1 VEKPAY
7 TVVHARVA
15 LPLRLRTHAVKAK
28 PHLEYTLA
36 VGGSDLDDRGARP
49 GAAAKLLLEALASRR
64 GAIGEVL
71 VEAAG
76 EPQARVGHR
85 RKAQSGKGRWRLE
98 ALGVEG
104 RPLARVL
111 SQPAAKGGPEGLAV
125 AGWRL

>member
-1 VEKPAY
+1 M
-7 TVVHARVA
+7 VHARVV

-28 PHLEYTLA
+28 PLLQHTLA
-36 VGGSDLDDRGARP
+36 VGGSDLDDLGARAD
-49 GAAAKLLLEALASRR
+49 GAAKLLLEALARRR

-76 EPQARVGHR
+76 EPQPRVGHR
-85 RKAQSGKGRWRLE
+85 RKAQSGKGWWRFE

-111 SQPAAKGGPEGLAV
+111 CQPAAKGGPEGLAV
-125 AGWRL
+125 AR